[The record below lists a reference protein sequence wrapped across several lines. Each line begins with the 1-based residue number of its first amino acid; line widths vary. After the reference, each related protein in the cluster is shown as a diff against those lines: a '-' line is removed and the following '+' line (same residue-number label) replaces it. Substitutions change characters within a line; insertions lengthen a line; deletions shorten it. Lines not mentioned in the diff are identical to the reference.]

1 MRGHGEDDPRCYCH
15 PKEVVVGICA
25 LCLKERLLVLASEQ
39 NGLPQPGGTKRP
51 SRTLKRTP
59 SVNLRNV
66 FALGSL
72 LQLLDNRYHRS
83 KDTSSGEDS
92 IASLEDSF
100 ISFKFEEDSGQTSW
114 PNKRAIDSTI
124 PSTSITCGSGISM
137 GKDRTGVSSIAEHKK
152 RGGAKLRWRKR
163 IGRLLHL
170 ARWKRSNK
178 ASTSHVGFGCKVDD
192 GF

>member
-1 MRGHGEDDPRCYCH
+1 M
-15 PKEVVVGICA
+15 VGICA

-92 IASLEDSF
+92 IASLEGTYFPNPQTLVLYATKKIRED
-100 ISFKFEEDSGQTSW
+100 EEDLNTQTERE
-114 PNKRAIDSTI
+114 RA
-124 PSTSITCGSGISM
+124 
-137 GKDRTGVSSIAEHKK
+137 RV
-152 RGGAKLRWRKR
+152 
-163 IGRLLHL
+163 
-170 ARWKRSNK
+170 
-178 ASTSHVGFGCKVDD
+178 
-192 GF
+192 